1 MVFVLNAPKNFIRIW
16 TFIKIEQEMKMKVE
30 SAMHSYQ
37 GTHHILVVDD
47 EDIREVF
54 QELIEMA
61 GYKCSIASRGEDA
74 LKILDNHTVDVVIT
88 DIRMP
93 GMDGIQLLKRVKEK
107 YSADVIV
114 MSGYTEDFTFEEI
127 VIAGASD
134 FIHKPITHQN
144 LTLRLERVI
153 RERTLSAERRK
164 ARIELESAHRELQVA
179 YHDTINR
186 LVLAAEYKDED
197 TADHIVRISRYS
209 ELLAEKYGMSAV
221 EVQNIRNAAPMHDIG
236 KIGIPDHILLK
247 PGKLTD
253 AEFEIMKTHTLIG
266 ADILAKSRANILQ
279 VAEEISISHHEKW
292 DGTGY
297 PLKLAGEKIPIAGR
311 IVGLAD
317 VFDALTTRRPYK
329 KPYPIQ
335 VACEIIK
342 TERNKH
348 FDPDLVDIFLENL
361 DAIEQIKMAVSLSEN
376 ISLPDF
382 VWSER
387 DQFEAG
393 NHD

>member
-1 MVFVLNAPKNFIRIW
+1 M
-16 TFIKIEQEMKMKVE
+16 EVE
-30 SAMHSYQ
+30 STTHSYQ
-37 GTHHILVVDD
+37 EPHHILVVDD
-47 EDIREVF
+47 EEVREVF

-61 GYKCSIASRGEDA
+61 GYKCSIACRGEDA
-74 LKILDNHTVDVVIT
+74 IKILDNHVVDVVIT

-93 GMDGIQLLKRVKEK
+93 GMDGIQLLRRVKEK
-107 YSADVIV
+107 YNADVIV

-127 VIAGASD
+127 VLAGASD
-134 FIHKPITHQN
+134 FIHKPITRQN
-144 LTLRLERVI
+144 LILRLERVI
-153 RERTLSAERRK
+153 RERTLSTERRK
-164 ARIELESAHRELQVA
+164 ARIEIESAHRELQIA

-209 ELLAEKYGMSAV
+209 ELLAKKCGMSAV
-221 EVQNIRNAAPMHDIG
+221 EVQNIRYAAPMHDIG

-253 AEFEIMKTHTLIG
+253 AEFEIMKKHTLIG
-266 ADILAKSRANILQ
+266 ADILANSKAKILQ

-297 PLKLAGEKIPIAGR
+297 PFKLAGENIPISGR

-335 VACEIIK
+335 VACEIINA
-342 TERNKH
+342 ERNKH
-348 FDPDLVDIFLENL
+348 FDPDLVTIFLENL
-361 DAIEQIKMAVSLSEN
+361 EPIERIMKAVSLSKN

-387 DQFEAG
+387 DQFEAVK
-393 NHD
+393 HD